1 MAIAPT
7 SNSNNF
13 PADVL
18 YQNNGSIRG
27 LGSNYTHLQFNKV
40 LAWDA
45 DRFVLDL
52 EFVHDPAS
60 FGITI

>member
-18 YQNNGSIRG
+18 YQNNGSIIG
-27 LGSNYTHLQFNKV
+27 LGSNYTQLQFNKV

-45 DRFVLDL
+45 DRFVLDRC
-52 EFVHDPAS
+52 
-60 FGITI
+60 